1 MLSSRWTQMDATLSR
16 GGTTASTRMCPLA
29 SYRRSTGSDLEA
41 CPRRAWAVGFRRLDS
56 TLAWLSGVLRAG
68 CSEPGNP
75 ARTLIEEASAA
86 GHRSCSGAI
95 AGLQATQAGE
105 MMLLSRSL
113 EDTIREDLQ
122 QNPGF
127 RRAYLREAVNC
138 LLAGAVGTGKV
149 VLRRYINL
157 SVGFVQFGK
166 DLGIIRR
173 L

>member
-1 MLSSRWTQMDATLSR
+1 
-16 GGTTASTRMCPLA
+16 
-29 SYRRSTGSDLEA
+29 
-41 CPRRAWAVGFRRLDS
+41 
-56 TLAWLSGVLRAG
+56 
-68 CSEPGNP
+68 
-75 ARTLIEEASAA
+75 
-86 GHRSCSGAI
+86 
-95 AGLQATQAGE
+95 